1 MLTAMKPG
9 WRSVGRTRA
18 LVCCLVLFSGML
30 FAVPSGA
37 TSSPRAWLGAVDGGV
52 FTLGSAPFKGS
63 KGGQKL
69 PSPVIAIAA
78 RPSGNGYWLASL
90 AGDVYPFGDATSH
103 GSEHGVHLNQPIVD
117 IDSSPSGNGYWM
129 VAADGGVFSYGDAH
143 YHGGLGA
150 VHINKPITGIVP
162 TPSGNGYWLV
172 ATDGGVF
179 TFGDARF
186 HGSLGGTSI
195 SSPVSAMTNR
205 PQNDGYWLLRRDGQ
219 VTNYAHAVHY
229 GDATGHAST
238 AVGIVPT
245 TTGNGY
251 WVAFADGYVR
261 AFGDATHLALPSTN
275 LNAPVVG
282 IATPQASSSG
292 FALPFIEFLNSLATP
307 SQTWVGPHQVALTFD
322 DGPSQ
327 YTSGVLAQLQAYG
340 VPATFF
346 TVGYEVAARPDLVQA
361 EAHDGMSVEDHTW
374 DHKDLTKLSIADIDN
389 EINGDANAVQN
400 AIGVRPKCLRPPY
413 GATNSTVVAE
423 AAKLGMAQILWNV
436 VPYDYQLPGVN
447 AIVSRTLA
455 AADGR
460 GIVVGIH
467 DGGGDRS
474 QTVAALPGIITGLR
488 ARGYTFVRLC
498 A

>member
-1 MLTAMKPG
+1 MKG
-9 WRSVGRTRA
+9 WAFRFRA
-18 LVCCLVLFSGML
+18 LLV
-30 FAVPSGA
+30 GA
-37 TSSPRAWLGAVDGGV
+37 TLLGALVVPVSAHATSTPKAWLGAVDGGV

-63 KGGQKL
+63 KGGQTL
-69 PSPVIAIAA
+69 PSAVIAIAA
-78 RPSGNGYWLASL
+78 RPSGNGYWLATL
-90 AGDVYPFGDATSH
+90 AGDVYPFGDAISH
-103 GSEHGVHLNQPIVD
+103 GSEHGVALNQPVVD
-117 IDSSPSGNGYWM
+117 IVSSPSGNGYWM

-143 YHGGLGA
+143 YHGGLGG

-172 ATDGGVF
+172 ASDGGVF

-186 HGSLGGTSI
+186 HGSLGGTTI

-205 PQNDGYWLLRRDGQ
+205 PQNDGYWLLRRDGH
-219 VTNYAHAVHY
+219 VTNYAHAVHF
-229 GDATGHAST
+229 GDATGHNAL
-238 AVGIVPT
+238 AVGIVAT

-251 WVAFADGYVR
+251 WVAFADGYVQG
-261 AFGDATHLALPSTN
+261 FGDATHLALPSTH

-282 IATPQASSSG
+282 LATPQASSSG
-292 FALPFIEFLNSLATP
+292 FALALIEFLHDIQTPP

-322 DGPSQ
+322 DGPSA
-327 YTSGVLAQLQAYG
+327 YTMGVLAQLQAYG

-361 EAHDGMSVEDHTW
+361 EARAGMSVEDHTW
-374 DHKDLTKLSIADIDN
+374 DHKDLTRLSPADIDN
-389 EINGDANAVQN
+389 EINGDANAVQS
-400 AIGVRPKCLRPPY
+400 AIGVRPKCFRPPY
-413 GATNSTVVAE
+413 GATNSTVLAE
-423 AAKLGMAQILWNV
+423 ATKLGMAQIMWNV
-436 VPYDYQLPGVN
+436 VPYDYELPGVN
-447 AIVSRTLA
+447 VIVQRTLA

-460 GIVVGIH
+460 GLVVGIH